1 MPRRRPHPPHP
12 GPLDP
17 ESEGYRLWSPL
28 PRLAW
33 RYRSE
38 LAPLTLALV
47 LLAAGVV
54 LHAWWPGWWQVVAA
68 TAVAAGLVV
77 GDLGH
82 RLGLDRPIER
92 GYAATVTAASW
103 LWLAAATRL
112 GPLCRLLLLVLLAGV
127 LVGGVP
133 WWTHRRRRAK
143 VRVVRAMT
151 TWAEDAAAAD
161 LDGAHLQAVDVAGDG
176 KQWTARLL
184 LPKGKTL
191 ADALARVPKLE
202 SALGLRPRAIRVE
215 EDPTLA
221 RRVILRVVTRD
232 PHGRPLPM
240 PELVGRPTITRP
252 VLVAV
257 YETGEPLRVNLL
269 RKHALFGGATGS
281 GKSTLLNAFLATLAP
296 APDVLLWG
304 IDFAGGTA
312 LIPWQ
317 SCFGRVAT
325 TPAEARALLA
335 DACRVIEVRNRWLVH
350 RGRDAWAP
358 SPDAPA
364 LVIPVDEL
372 AELIEQLPDAATHLD
387 TIARLGRKTAVTL
400 LVATQRP
407 TQEALGGG
415 ALRAQLTVR
424 VCLRVTEPAD
434 GELIL
439 GRGKAKQ
446 GYRPDLLDAPGKLL
460 AWDPPDHT
468 RPIPAKAY
476 TLDRPRIRRIIAG
489 AQAPVPELDP
499 DSAAA
504 LAEPEAPD
512 LSPPEP
518 GTAPGGRT
526 ALARPQLAPPPAQDD
541 PTTAVL
547 PQDAGVGD
555 PLAALLAAL
564 RVAGSRGA
572 KVAELAHAVGRAK
585 TWVYERLQELHRQGQ
600 VERAGHGRWRLHSAL
615 DDHDAG
621 APNGHGT

>member
-1 MPRRRPHPPHP
+1 MSRRRPRPYS
-12 GPLDP
+12 GPFDSEP
-17 ESEGYRLWSPL
+17 EADGYRLRSPL

-38 LAPLTLALV
+38 LAPLYLAV
-47 LLAAGVV
+47 GLLAAGLV
-54 LHAWWPGWWQVVAA
+54 LHWRWSGWWQIVAA
-68 TAVAAGLVV
+68 VAVAAGLIV

-82 RLGLDRPIER
+82 RLGLDRPAER
-92 GYAATVTAASW
+92 GYAATVTVAGG

-112 GPLCRLLLLVLLAGV
+112 GPLRRPLLLMLLAGM
-127 LVGGVP
+127 LAGGVP

-143 VRVVRAMT
+143 VRVIRAMT
-151 TWAEDAAAAD
+151 TWTEDAAAAD
-161 LDGAHLQAVDVAGDG
+161 LEGARLQAVDVTPDG
-176 KQWTARLL
+176 QQWTARLL

-232 PHGRPLPM
+232 PHVRPLPM
-240 PELVGRPTITRP
+240 PELVGRHTITRP
-252 VLVAV
+252 VLVGV

-312 LIPWQ
+312 LVPWG
-317 SCFGRVAT
+317 SCFGRIAT
-325 TPAEARALLA
+325 TPADARAVLE
-335 DACRVIEVRNRWLVH
+335 DACRVLDARNRWLVH
-350 RGRDAWAP
+350 HGRDAWQP
-358 SPDAPA
+358 SPEAPA
-364 LVIPVDEL
+364 LVVPVDEL
-372 AELIEQLPDAATHLD
+372 AELVEQLPDAATYLD
-387 TIARLGRKTAVTL
+387 SIARLGRKTAVTL

-468 RPIPAKAY
+468 RPVPAKAY
-476 TLDRPRIRRIIAG
+476 TMDRGRIRQLAAAPG
-489 AQAPVPELDP
+489 AVPELDP

-504 LAEPEAPD
+504 LTEPDAPD
-512 LSPPEP
+512 QPPPQPGTVPEGRTTPTHPEP
-518 GTAPGGRT
+518 RT
-526 ALARPQLAPPPAQDD
+526 AQDESATASEPASD
-541 PTTAVL
+541 
-547 PQDAGVGD
+547 GD

-564 RVAGSRGA
+564 RAAGPRGA
-572 KVAELAHAVGRAK
+572 KVAELAHTVGRAK
-585 TWVYERLQELHRQGQ
+585 TWVYERLQELVRQGR
-600 VERAGHGRWRLHSAL
+600 VERAGHGRWRVIPDPMATTREHP
-615 DDHDAG
+615 DDHG
-621 APNGHGT
+621 E

>member
-1 MPRRRPHPPHP
+1 
-12 GPLDP
+12 
-17 ESEGYRLWSPL
+17 
-28 PRLAW
+28 LAW

-38 LAPLTLALV
+38 LAPLYAAV
-47 LLAAGVV
+47 SLLAAGLV
-54 LHAWWPGWWQVVAA
+54 LHWRWPGWWQIVAA
-68 TAVAAGLVV
+68 VGVAAALIV

-92 GYAATVTAASW
+92 GYAATVTAAAG

-112 GPLCRLLLLVLLAGV
+112 GPLRRPLLALLAVGV
-127 LVGGVP
+127 MVGGVP

-161 LDGAHLQAVDVAGDG
+161 LDGAHLQHVDVTADG
-176 KQWTARLL
+176 QQWTARLL

-232 PHGRPLPM
+232 PHVRPLPM
-240 PELVGRPTITRP
+240 PELTGRPTITRP

-312 LIPWQ
+312 LVPWRA
-317 SCFGRVAT
+317 CFGRIAT
-325 TPAEARALLA
+325 TPTDARAVLA
-335 DACRVIEVRNRWLVH
+335 DACRVIEVRNRLLVH
-350 RGRDAWAP
+350 RGRDAWQP
-358 SPDAPA
+358 TPDTPA
-364 LVIPVDEL
+364 VVLPVDEL
-372 AELIEQLPDAATHLD
+372 AELVEQLPDAATYLD
-387 TIARLGRKTAVTL
+387 SISRLGRKTAVTL

-476 TLDRPRIRRIIAG
+476 TLDRTRIAAIVAG
-489 AQAPVPELDP
+489 AHAPVPELDP
-499 DSAAA
+499 DNAAA
-504 LAEPEAPD
+504 LAERDAPD
-512 LSPPEP
+512 QRPPER
-518 GTAPGGRT
+518 GTAPERRT
-526 ALARPQLAPPPAQDD
+526 TPAHPEPPTASD
-541 PTTAVL
+541 PPTVVTGDV
-547 PQDAGVGD
+547 GVGD

-564 RVAGSRGA
+564 RAAGPRGA
-572 KVAELAHAVGRAK
+572 KVAELAHTVGRAK
-585 TWVYERLQELHRQGQ
+585 TWVYERLQDLARQDV
-600 VERAGHGRWRLHSAL
+600 VERAGHGRWRLSEQA
-615 DDHDAG
+615 
-621 APNGHGT
+621 TR